1 MLRSAGWLTS
11 KSLAFG
17 ALLDFQAFATP
28 PVLWGLVLAIGVVLV
43 TAYVWRARLLPT
55 HSNAHSPAPLAS
67 TPPPWPTDRTADCTN
82 LAGRTAALTP
92 CPPNTPSP
100 RPLQSPT
107 MPLHQRCDSGVES
120 DHSSPLDQFIHDHD
134 LAYRCVEKGLAL
146 DQQRQAEAA
155 FKHYTL
161 GLKKIH
167 TCLAIRLPPDQ
178 KNDPGIEKKCINL
191 ERARRTVEER
201 IRYLAPRCPEITSR
215 PRAATTAGSP
225 TADASHPAWPLA
237 PVRSEALRSPDSSP
251 SPSRLLSFSSANTS
265 VSSLPP
271 LTASSSRNQSGILQR
286 LQAQNIDTKMAHYI
300 LNEVLVHRPVVAWSD
315 IAGLSQA
322 KQLLQESAIYPLLR
336 PDLFTGIRSPPKGI
350 LLFGP
355 PGTGKTILAQAT
367 AHEARC
373 TFFNISASSLIS
385 RYVGDSEKLVRT
397 LFTLARELAPA
408 VIFVD
413 EVDSILTER
422 SATEHDASRR
432 LKTEFLLH
440 FDGVLSSNQDSEGYV
455 MVMGATNRPEE
466 LDDAI
471 RRRFTRRILISLP
484 DAPAR
489 RQLIQTL
496 CQMDAA
502 NGNAAS
508 ASHQGAQ
515 TQLTTMELNSLVEL
529 TQFYS
534 GSDIHTVGKEAA
546 LAPIREIVSR
556 DQLFVTPA
564 NSVRPVSYT
573 DWCQALARI
582 KPSVNLPRL
591 TTYDLWNQRYGM
603 NHEP

>member
-1 MLRSAGWLTS
+1 MLHNSEW
-11 KSLAFG
+11 LAFE
-17 ALLDFQAFATP
+17 ALLDFQTLATP
-28 PVLWGLVLAIGVVLV
+28 AVFGGLVLAIGVVLG
-43 TAYVWRARLLPT
+43 TAYAWRARLIPAQSET
-55 HSNAHSPAPLAS
+55 RSPVALAS
-67 TPPPWPTDRTADCTN
+67 TLPPLWSTDRTTHCAN
-82 LAGRTAALTP
+82 LAGGAAALTP
-92 CPPNTPSP
+92 CRSRVPTP
-100 RPLQSPT
+100 RPPEPPA
-107 MPLHQRCDSGVES
+107 MPLHQRRDSGVES
-120 DHSSPLDQFIHDHD
+120 DHSPPLDQFSHDHD

-146 DQQRQAEAA
+146 DQQRQVEAA
-155 FKHYTL
+155 LKHYTI

-178 KNDPGIEKKCINL
+178 KSDPSIQKRCINL

-201 IRYLAPRCPEITSR
+201 IRFLTLHRSELASQPRTAP
-215 PRAATTAGSP
+215 TAGSP
-225 TADASHPAWPLA
+225 TTDAVRSGLPSATA
-237 PVRSEALRSPDSSP
+237 RSEALRSPDSPLSP
-251 SPSRLLSFSSANTS
+251 PQPLISSSTNTS
-265 VSSLPP
+265 MSSLSP
-271 LTASSSRNQSGILQR
+271 LIASSPRSQSGILQR
-286 LQAQNIDTKMAHYI
+286 LQAQNIDTKLAHYI
-300 LNEVLVHRPVVAWSD
+300 LNEVLVQRPAVTWSN
-315 IAGLSQA
+315 IAGLGQA

-355 PGTGKTILAQAT
+355 PGTGKTMLAQAT

-373 TFFNISASSLIS
+373 TFFNISASSLTS

-440 FDGVLSSNQDSEGYV
+440 FDGVLSSTQDSGGYV

-466 LDDAI
+466 LDEAI
-471 RRRFTRRILISLP
+471 RRRFTRRILIPLP

-489 RQLIQTL
+489 RQLIRTL
-496 CQMDAA
+496 CQMDAKDGHA
-502 NGNAAS
+502 VAAS
-508 ASHQGAQ
+508 HPSTQ
-515 TQLTTMELNSLVEL
+515 TQLTTIELDSLVEL

-564 NSVRPVSYT
+564 DSVRPVSYT

-582 KPSVNLPRL
+582 KPSVNLSRL
-591 TTYDLWNQRYGM
+591 TTYDQWNQRYGM